1 MWLHGLWRGADCQEA
16 QHGKGRKIPRWQH
29 MTNDKIKKV
38 IQYLTDIRDV
48 AAISEGTD
56 WYAMMAQKALDELK
70 DSTA

>member
-1 MWLHGLWRGADCQEA
+1 MSD
-16 QHGKGRKIPRWQH
+16 
-29 MTNDKIKKV
+29 DKIKRV

-56 WYAMMAQKALDELK
+56 WYAMMAPEALDEWK

>member
-1 MWLHGLWRGADCQEA
+1 MSD
-16 QHGKGRKIPRWQH
+16 
-29 MTNDKIKKV
+29 DKIKRV

-56 WYAMMAQKALDELK
+56 WYAMMAQKALDEMK

>member
-1 MWLHGLWRGADCQEA
+1 
-16 QHGKGRKIPRWQH
+16 
-29 MTNDKIKKV
+29 MTDDKIKKV

>member
-1 MWLHGLWRGADCQEA
+1 
-16 QHGKGRKIPRWQH
+16 

>member
-1 MWLHGLWRGADCQEA
+1 MSD
-16 QHGKGRKIPRWQH
+16 
-29 MTNDKIKKV
+29 DKIKRV

-48 AAISEGTD
+48 AAISEETD

>member
-1 MWLHGLWRGADCQEA
+1 MS
-16 QHGKGRKIPRWQH
+16 
-29 MTNDKIKKV
+29 NDKIERV

-48 AAISEGTD
+48 AAISAGLKQGTD

>member
-1 MWLHGLWRGADCQEA
+1 
-16 QHGKGRKIPRWQH
+16 

-56 WYAMMAQKALDELK
+56 WYAMMAQKALDEME
-70 DSTA
+70 DSKP

>member
-1 MWLHGLWRGADCQEA
+1 
-16 QHGKGRKIPRWQH
+16 

-48 AAISEGTD
+48 AAISEGAD

>member
-1 MWLHGLWRGADCQEA
+1 MSD
-16 QHGKGRKIPRWQH
+16 
-29 MTNDKIKKV
+29 DKIKRV

-56 WYAMMAQKALDELK
+56 WYAMMAQKALDDLK

>member
-1 MWLHGLWRGADCQEA
+1 MSD
-16 QHGKGRKIPRWQH
+16 
-29 MTNDKIKKV
+29 DKIKRV

-56 WYAMMAQKALDELK
+56 WYAIMAQKALDELK

>member
-1 MWLHGLWRGADCQEA
+1 
-16 QHGKGRKIPRWQH
+16 

-56 WYAMMAQKALDELK
+56 WYAMMAQKALDELE
-70 DSTA
+70 DSKP

>member
-1 MWLHGLWRGADCQEA
+1 
-16 QHGKGRKIPRWQH
+16 

-38 IQYLTDIRDV
+38 IQYHTDIRDV